1 MIVAVNS
8 SSLQALPLSR
18 VIGLPYPRRS
28 ITTILNLKMILP
40 IQNSLHNKLH
50 ILQVKCHKRDATKS
64 SNKSDYCHF
73 RGVVDIECAHFIWS
87 FISISYKPSR
97 KSCYST
103 RQLYVSWR
111 IRSRSCT
118 WSVFGAKVTPYSD
131 SGRKCTSITRGRER
145 PDPMVALLLI
155 CDG

>member
-64 SNKSDYCHF
+64 SNKSDNCHF
-73 RGVVDIECAHFIWS
+73 RGVVTLS
-87 FISISYKPSR
+87 VRISSGHSSAYHTNLR
-97 KSCYST
+97 ENHVT
-103 RQLYVSWR
+103 RQDNFMSHGVYGPDLVHGPSLE
-111 IRSRSCT
+111 
-118 WSVFGAKVTPYSD
+118 
-131 SGRKCTSITRGRER
+131 RK
-145 PDPMVALLLI
+145 
-155 CDG
+155 